1 MSDTYKDGQIS
12 YCQGFANRAA
22 VLSLGALVASVW
34 ASNCIDGANPTV
46 SYVVF
51 GGITAAMV
59 VAPTVIERVT
69 GRGR

>member
-1 MSDTYKDGQIS
+1 MPGTHNNGKMS
-12 YCQGFANRAA
+12 CQGFANRGA

-59 VAPTVIERVT
+59 AAPTVIERVT
-69 GRGR
+69 GWGR